1 MSTIRKR
8 TITFRKSIRDKGYG
22 EYGTPCTAQ
31 LTEFI
36 DVFCTNHSINVIELN
51 IRDPFK
57 DSYIS
62 INGTKEDLDKLF
74 AYLKDFENQFILTN
88 VTIN

>member
-8 TITFRKSIRDKGYG
+8 TITFCKSIRDKGYG

-36 DVFCTNHSINVIELN
+36 YVFCANHSINVIELS

-57 DSYIS
+57 NSYIT

-74 AYLKDFENQFILTN
+74 AYLKDFERQFVLTG
-88 VTIN
+88 VTID